1 MMTIQIDIK
10 VVDGED
16 EKIFENE
23 ILFDQPDLD
32 PDRIKEE
39 LTVLY
44 QIPVYRIRIK
54 DHWQSEELQSTIITE
69 SSGLRD
75 EQTGSDSRVLFEY
88 NDFEES
94 NPESFPE

>member
-32 PDRIKEE
+32 VDRIKAE
-39 LTVLY
+39 LIELY

-54 DHWQSEELQSTIITE
+54 DYWQSEQLQSTIIAE
-69 SSGLRD
+69 SSGLCD
-75 EQTGSDSRVLFEY
+75 EQTRGDSGILFEY
-88 NDFEES
+88 NDFEELD
-94 NPESFPE
+94 PEPLPE